1 MADIE
6 FNCPKCG
13 KHLSVD
19 GKGAGLDA
27 PCPECGEKIRV
38 PSVIAFNTV
47 KNERP
52 AGYSHNITLILVALI
67 LGGALVGSAYL
78 LRQGAAD
85 LQQSIIMHGDS
96 IKAGMGSMP
105 AYPTGGEV
113 RLGNVKLQPSILGA
127 SQVQEGDNYLKLRTN

>member
-67 LGGALVGSAYL
+67 LGWRNL
-78 LRQGAAD
+78 LAPHIYYGKGR
-85 LQQSIIMHGDS
+85 LTFNNQSSWHGDS

-105 AYPTGGEV
+105 AYPTVEV
-113 RLGNVKLQPSILGA
+113 RLGKC
-127 SQVQEGDNYLKLRTN
+127 

>member
-38 PSVIAFNTV
+38 PSVMAYATA

-52 AGYSHNITLILVALI
+52 AGHLRNTTLILVALI
-67 LGGALVGSAYL
+67 FGGALVGSAYL
-78 LRQGAAD
+78 LRKGAAD
-85 LQQSIIMHGDS
+85 LQHAIILHGDS
-96 IKAGMGSMP
+96 IKAGLQSMP
-105 AYPTGGEV
+105 SYPETIEV
-113 RLGNVKLQPSILGA
+113 RLGNVQIQPGIIGA
-127 SQVQEGDNYLKLRTN
+127 DQYLKGDNYLKFRTD

>member
-38 PSVIAFNTV
+38 PSVIAYSTA
-47 KNERP
+47 KNQRP
-52 AGYSHNITLILVALI
+52 A
-67 LGGALVGSAYL
+67 
-78 LRQGAAD
+78 
-85 LQQSIIMHGDS
+85 
-96 IKAGMGSMP
+96 
-105 AYPTGGEV
+105 
-113 RLGNVKLQPSILGA
+113 
-127 SQVQEGDNYLKLRTN
+127 